1 MKKVFTADKNS
12 YGSGFY
18 EVCDT
23 LDELKRAIVEQQC
36 MFIEEGVIKY
46 QTYSEDLFKEALA
59 DGEYTM
65 YTVDLHPDEEIV
77 FNEYDGKSWFKIEKI
92 DKGILSRS
100 RRVEE

>member
-1 MKKVFTADKNS
+1 MKTVFTADKNS

-23 LDELKRAIVEQQC
+23 LDELKRAIFEQHR
-36 MFIEEGVIKY
+36 FKGNDDKVIIY
-46 QTYSEDLFKEALA
+46 TEDLFKEAL
-59 DGEYTM
+59 DYGEYTM

-77 FNEYDGKSWFKIEKI
+77 FSEYDGKSWFKIERI
-92 DKGILSRS
+92 DKSVLSRT